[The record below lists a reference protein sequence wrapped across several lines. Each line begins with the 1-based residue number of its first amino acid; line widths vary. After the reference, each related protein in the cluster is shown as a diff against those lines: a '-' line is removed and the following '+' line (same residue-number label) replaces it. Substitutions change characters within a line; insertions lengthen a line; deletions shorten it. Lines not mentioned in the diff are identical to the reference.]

1 MCPGGV
7 AECMLPGCA
16 DLMSKTAWLGR
27 AWMRPCPKT
36 LKRLS
41 NAVLCLALIGASG
54 SSVSAS
60 TSTYPIQSVQATLA
74 SYPTRLVEALRQQVV
89 AVAASSFERGDPAPA
104 STGAPRGEG
113 ERILRVAVLSDM
125 NGSYGST
132 TYREEVQRAVGMV
145 TDELDVEL
153 VLSTGDM
160 VAGMKPGLE
169 YEKMWLAFHQAVT
182 LPLTRAGLPF
192 AVTPGNHDASAA
204 VSYPDERVQY
214 MKQWELWR
222 PDLDFVDDRYYPR
235 RYAFKHSGVLFISL
249 DATTVGRLSVE
260 QMEWLEALL
269 EAHRDVKLK
278 IAFGHL
284 PLYPFAK
291 RRVHEII
298 GDAKLEELFNEH
310 GVEAYLSGHHH
321 AYYPGK
327 RDDLRLIGMSC
338 LGGGPRALVGMES
351 RSPRSVA
358 LLEIDLEAMELIDV
372 NAHLTASEGVIERDD
387 LPESLN
393 RGGHKIWRDD
403 IYPSL
408 HVAAPA
414 L

>member
-1 MCPGGV
+1 
-7 AECMLPGCA
+7 
-16 DLMSKTAWLGR
+16 
-27 AWMRPCPKT
+27 MRPCPKT
-36 LKRLS
+36 LKRFSTAL
-41 NAVLCLALIGASG
+41 LCLVLVSASS
-54 SSVSAS
+54 SSVPAS
-60 TSTYPIQSVQATLA
+60 TSTYPIHSMQATLA
-74 SYPTRLVEALRQQVV
+74 SYPVHLVEALREQIVSV
-89 AVAASSFERGDPAPA
+89 AVSGLQREALSPGLAADGRRE
-104 STGAPRGEG
+104 EKKM
-113 ERILRVAVLSDM
+113 LRVAVLSDM

-132 TYREEVQRAVGMV
+132 TYRKEVQRAVTMV

-182 LPLTRAGLPF
+182 LPLTRAGIPF

-204 VSYPDERVQY
+204 VSYPDERIQY
-214 MKQWELWR
+214 MKQWDLWR
-222 PDLDFVDDRYYPR
+222 PDLDFVDDKHYPR

-249 DATTVGRLSVE
+249 DATTVGRLPAE
-260 QMEWLEALL
+260 HMKWLEELL
-269 EAHRDVKLK
+269 EEHRDVKLK
-278 IAFGHL
+278 VAFGHL

-291 RRVHEII
+291 KRVREII
-298 GDAKLEELFNEH
+298 GDSKLEDLFNEH
-310 GVEAYLSGHHH
+310 GVKAYLSGHHH

-358 LLEIDLEAMELIDV
+358 LLEIDLETMELVHVD
-372 NAHLTASEGVIERDD
+372 AHRTASEGTIERSG

-393 RGGHKIWRDD
+393 HGAHKIWRDD
-403 IYPSL
+403 MYPDL
-408 HVAAPA
+408 HVAAPP